1 MNLLWHRDQG
11 VLSVGGDAF
20 DVTSIVRNEVNGWR
34 KLHDPKEV
42 IRSVSR
48 SRAQGPAVMPRPFP
62 LGEWNIT
69 GIVFIDDPASD
80 FFPLK
85 ILTDANQPL
94 EIWDLD
100 PTGGYAA
107 PSGKKVI
114 DWGYWL
120 HWISWSTTTQGCGKV
135 GDKSPAQILR
145 LASIIY
151 DAVKDKDCKLEVI

>member
-42 IRSVSR
+42 IRSVTQ

-62 LGEWNIT
+62 LGEWSVT
-69 GIVFIDDPASD
+69 GITFIDDPASD
-80 FFPLK
+80 FYPVK
-85 ILTDANQPL
+85 ILTNASQPL
-94 EIWDLD
+94 EVWDLD
-100 PTGGYAA
+100 SSGGYDK
-107 PSGKKVI
+107 PSDRYVV
-114 DWGYWL
+114 DWGYWF
-120 HWISWSTTTQGCGKV
+120 HWISWSRTTKGCGKV

-151 DAVKDKDCKLEVI
+151 DAVKDKSCTLEVI

>member
-1 MNLLWHRDQG
+1 MTLIWTRDAG
-11 VLSVGGDAF
+11 TLRVDGTAF

-42 IRSVSR
+42 IHAVMQDRTP
-48 SRAQGPAVMPRPFP
+48 GPPVMPRPFP
-62 LGEWNIT
+62 LGEWDIT
-69 GIVFIDDPASD
+69 GIDFFDDPSSD
-80 FFPLK
+80 FYPVK
-85 ILTDANQPL
+85 ILTNANQPL
-94 EIWDLD
+94 NVWELDLD
-100 PTGGYAA
+100 GGYA
-107 PSGKKVI
+107 SMTNKKVI

-151 DAVKDKDCKLEVI
+151 DAVKDKSCTLEVI